1 MKGSRPTNADMQLD
15 RWAIGV
21 FQRYGLE
28 LRHFLLRRVKRAPDV
43 DDVVQEVFLRLLRVG
58 DDVLIRNPQAY
69 LYGIALH
76 VLREFKM
83 RDLRAGT
90 WTTLEPQAIADMAE
104 HPEQL
109 PTEGL
114 AEALDIRQRLQKAL
128 ARLPVAYRTVFLL
141 HKRDG
146 FSYEEIAQRL
156 KISTHTVDKYLLQA
170 KVRIRS
176 MEDL

>member
-1 MKGSRPTNADMQLD
+1 MQSERPSGSENEV
-15 RWAIGV
+15 IGV
-21 FQRYGLE
+21 FQRYGRE

-43 DDVVQEVFLRLLRVG
+43 DDVVQEVFLRLMRVHDG
-58 DDVLIRNPQAY
+58 VLIRNPQAY
-69 LYGIALH
+69 IYGVALH

-83 RDLRAGT
+83 RELKAGT
-90 WTTLEPQAIADMAE
+90 WVTLEPQAIAEMAE
-104 HPEQL
+104 HPAEL

-128 ARLPVAYRTVFLL
+128 GRLPLAHRTIFLM

-146 FSYEEIAQRL
+146 YSYEEIAQRL
-156 KISTHTVDKYLLQA
+156 NISTHTVDKYLLQA
-170 KVRIRS
+170 KVRIRA